1 MFYAAFIIFKEDI
14 FLRKVFLNE
23 ELTKTD
29 SMKDVKTHHKNF
41 VRFLQKNVV
50 FLQNACN
57 NYNVLHE
64 CFNDDLL
71 DFCKSRCADCSDF
84 NELK

>member
-1 MFYAAFIIFKEDI
+1 MFYVAFIIFKEHI

-41 VRFLQKNVV
+41 VWFLQKSVV

-57 NYNVLHE
+57 NYKE

-71 DFCKSRCADCSDF
+71 DFCKIRCADCSDF
-84 NELK
+84 NELE